1 MSNTNK
7 ENQFNIDYSKYVDV
21 QIYAVWTDSVKVK
34 YGKKMY
40 YVSKNHILYT
50 ILGIGEMIRADKN
63 FLQPL
68 EENK

>member
-1 MSNTNK
+1 MSTVNK

-21 QIYAVWTDSVKVK
+21 QIYAIWTDSIKVK
-34 YGKKMY
+34 YDKKMY

-50 ILGIGEMIRADKN
+50 VLSIGEMIRADKN

-68 EENK
+68 EEK